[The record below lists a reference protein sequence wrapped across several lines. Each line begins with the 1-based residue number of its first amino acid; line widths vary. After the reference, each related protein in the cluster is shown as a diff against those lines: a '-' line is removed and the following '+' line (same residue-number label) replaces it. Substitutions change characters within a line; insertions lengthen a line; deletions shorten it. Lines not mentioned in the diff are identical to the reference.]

1 MINEIIRPGAQT
13 IALGAG
19 LVFVLIFAVYR
30 RGKSA
35 GLVNEVNQ
43 NYLEAD
49 VELPEVEK
57 MEIPEPLVEEED
69 EVELLDELDEI

>member
-1 MINEIIRPGAQT
+1 M
-13 IALGAG
+13 
-19 LVFVLIFAVYR
+19 
-30 RGKSA
+30 
-35 GLVNEVNQ
+35 NQ